1 MRFRPTRPFA
11 LLLLGGLA
19 AAGTA
24 SSPSFAQTI
33 EMTPAPAARVP
44 GTLPDRGQSMAS
56 VEARFGVP
64 DSRSAAVGQP
74 PITRWSYPNFTVY
87 FEYDHVVHA
96 VAATAARSSVATL

>member
-11 LLLLGGLA
+11 LLLLGGRA
-19 AAGTA
+19 AAGLA
-24 SSPSFAQTI
+24 PSPLLAQSL

-44 GTLPDRGQSMAS
+44 GTLPDRGQSMAA

-74 PITRWSYPNFTVY
+74 PITRWSYPNFTVH
-87 FEYDHVVHA
+87 FEHEHVVHA
-96 VAATAARSSVATL
+96 VAATTARASVATL